1 MRITVWTL
9 TAVSLM
15 VAYFPAL
22 TTTDCLA
29 ASKAART
36 DYGKN
41 YRSPTT
47 MSGKTILIPIGTT
60 FEGRVDTTL
69 SSTKSKAGQAFSI
82 VMSAPVLA
90 NGVDVVI
97 PAGSKVLGEV
107 VEAVPSGKVPYK
119 KKVQP
124 KPRGKLRIQL
134 TGLQTPDGVTY
145 PMVASVAG
153 EVDARGG
160 RSRRTP
166 LGTGVAYMGSTAS
179 FESVAPGAPG
189 TMRNQRAGQA
199 AKVMKKRDML
209 KDTLYGLDNERKYH
223 EEALIRS
230 LVLKKRDYWIFEG
243 SPMTV
248 RLDAPFKMGITPA
261 NAGVPVTS
269 LEEVEDEE
277 ELPASTKRPSGA
289 TANSTNAQGNPQAP
303 RSQPD
308 DSF

>member
-1 MRITVWTL
+1 MRISLLTL

-15 VAYFPAL
+15 VASLPVFTAQPG
-22 TTTDCLA
+22 C
-29 ASKAART
+29 AARRVQRT
-36 DYGKN
+36 EYDKN
-41 YRSPTT
+41 FRSPTT
-47 MSGKTILIPIGTT
+47 MSGKTVLIPIGTT

-69 SSTKSKAGQAFSI
+69 SSTQSHAGQSFNI

-97 PAGSKVLGEV
+97 PAGSKILGEV
-107 VEAVPSGKVPYK
+107 VEAVPSGRVPYK

-160 RSRRTP
+160 SRKTP
-166 LGTGVAYMGSTAS
+166 LGTGVAYMGSSAS
-179 FESVAPGAPG
+179 FEAVAPGSPG
-189 TMRNQRAGQA
+189 TARNQRAGQMS
-199 AKVMKKRDML
+199 KVMKRKEML
-209 KDTLYGLDNERKYH
+209 KDTIYGLDAERKYH

-248 RLDAPFKMGITPA
+248 RLNAPFKIGITPH
-261 NAGVPVTS
+261 NAGVPVTAVEE
-269 LEEVEDEE
+269 EEVQED
-277 ELPASTKRPSGA
+277 LPPSTKRPAGA
-289 TANSTNAQGNPQAP
+289 TANSGNPQAP
-303 RSQPD
+303 SSQPE